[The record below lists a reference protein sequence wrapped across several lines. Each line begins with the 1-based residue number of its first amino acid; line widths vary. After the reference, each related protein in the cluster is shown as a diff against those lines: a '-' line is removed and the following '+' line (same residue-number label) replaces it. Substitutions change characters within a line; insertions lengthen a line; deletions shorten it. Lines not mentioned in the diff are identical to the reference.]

1 MVPKRKAT
9 DIGWKHGTALD
20 GDKRKVKCNYCAKIV
35 SGGITRLK
43 QHVAGISGNVEPCP
57 SAPKEVSDLIR
68 QTFKEFPL
76 HRSVTVKKKNMLLQ
90 SSCDEGESSHGQKV
104 GLNVESEDAVGV
116 QSEDDMTSIE
126 KIPKLLPVKRSTE
139 TMSDE
144 EQQHQ
149 QHSISDA
156 VTDSS
161 VRSNLVGT
169 KVQITS
175 CSGQEGGQSPSKLDS
190 SVVQSNSSGHMEVK
204 DMFDDKVKTVG
215 KVFSPLSVCHL
226 PATPN
231 NSAKVKISYKGI
243 PGAYSE
249 DAVLLAYPQCETV
262 PSDKFEDVFKAVELW
277 MADKA
282 FIPIE
287 NSVSGSIYGNY
298 DLLFRHKLHIVG
310 EVQVPI
316 NLCLLALPGVRTE
329 QLKRVLTQ
337 HQALAQSN
345 TFHNKLGVVKEV
357 VDDEAVSAQ
366 LVGSNKLEDVGVIAS
381 ARVAEM
387 YGLNVLTENI
397 QDASDNITRFWVL
410 SRDPLVPRIDKS
422 FKTSIVF
429 TLEEG
434 PGELYKALTVF
445 AMRQIEL
452 TKIDC
457 RPQRKKPMKVI
468 DNINSGTAKYFNYLY
483 YIDFEA
489 SMAESRAQCA
499 LGHLKEFASSLR
511 VLGSYPW
518 ADVSKGQRLPSCYF
532 ENSK

>member
-9 DIGWKHGTALD
+9 DIGWEHGTALD

-90 SSCDEGESSHGQKV
+90 SSCDEGESSHGHKLV
-104 GLNVESEDAVGV
+104 LNVESED
-116 QSEDDMTSIE
+116 DMTSSE
-126 KIPKLLPVKRSTE
+126 KIPKLLPVKCSTE
-139 TMSDE
+139 TTSDE
-144 EQQHQ
+144 EKQNQR
-149 QHSISDA
+149 HSVSDA
-156 VTDSS
+156 VTNSS
-161 VRSNLVGT
+161 VRSNLVEM
-169 KVQITS
+169 KIQITS
-175 CSGQEGGQSPSKLDS
+175 SSAQKGGQSPSKIDS
-190 SVVQSNSSGHMEVK
+190 SAVHSNSSGQMEVK
-204 DMFDDKVKTVG
+204 TIFEDKVKTFG
-215 KVFSPLSVCHL
+215 PLSVHHL
-226 PATPN
+226 PATQS
-231 NSAKVKISYKGI
+231 NSVKFKISYKGI

-262 PSDKFEDVFKAVELW
+262 PSDKFEDVFKAVELS

-282 FIPIE
+282 VIPIE
-287 NSVSGSIYGNY
+287 NSSSGSIHGNY
-298 DLLFRHKLHIVG
+298 DLLFRHNLHIVG
-310 EVQVPI
+310 EVQMPV

-329 QLKRVLTQ
+329 QLRRILSQ
-337 HQALAQSN
+337 HQALTQSDN
-345 TFHNKLGVVKEV
+345 FLNKLGVVKET

-366 LVGSNKLEDVGVIAS
+366 LVSSNKLEEVGVIAS
-381 ARVAEM
+381 TRVAEM
-387 YGLNVLTENI
+387 YGLNLLTENI
-397 QDASDNITRFWVL
+397 QDAADNITRFWVL
-410 SRDPLVPRIDKS
+410 SRYPLVPRIDKS

-457 RPQRKKPMKVI
+457 RPQRKKPMKVV
-468 DNINSGTAKYFNYLY
+468 DYINTGTAKYFNHLY

-511 VLGSYPW
+511 VLGSYPC
-518 ADVSKGQRLPSCYF
+518 ADVRKGQQLPSCF
-532 ENSK
+532 ENSKQ